1 MIQVIFFL
9 QFRAQLRR
17 TQPEMVS
24 SLEKSLFRILEDAG
38 GKVEPERRFFIA
50 SFNEDTLGFWLD
62 MLFVIRSILEI
73 LQRLSSAIQGYS
85 CVIDRDIPDYD
96 RERLARALS
105 YELGATG
112 IWCSPKL
119 LKSLAPYVNFCAPLS
134 SRENERIALKPYV
147 EGYAQIRNIKSFAEP
162 ISPGET
168 LFRAKVERALERGAR
183 QNAVLVGP
191 EFIGKREGLRHY
203 CAGILG
209 DIPPLVIRFGS
220 GGRGLSCFGDVL
232 MPQIRSFITGYTRP
246 EVLDEL
252 DALDA
257 LIFRERLRNELS
269 RYVIQKARYF
279 FQVVLKNYIAAVKG
293 RTGSPV
299 LILENI
305 HRADE
310 IAARIFIDSYQA
322 LPEARSVLVYGTSS
336 NEDKLK
342 LWEAIF
348 PRVIKFSS
356 QDLPPP
362 VSPEMSRDLWEI
374 AYAVYFLGLFFP
386 GALIPRLF
394 GEEGKNPA
402 MISLVFT
409 LFSVMGVVDTVEDP
423 LPRIRD
429 FEARSEKILGEGR
442 NKIHA
447 LVRRRLLAWVYAGK
461 LRPCF
466 DLLRVLSELGEE
478 GDDELILNAIHTD
491 VLNGTYRDIEKAI
504 AEQDFERVVGGS
516 RAPELYYIFKTLKA
530 LNYGDENA
538 IRTTFQDPV
547 PEGAGLL
554 QYKIQILLNLTGYYL
569 GGNNTKAALEMV
581 KKAMLLSQ
589 EKRKNSS
596 QAYRLFSL
604 VNLAKGQI
612 GETVEY
618 ISFSIE
624 NAEKTEQYDEL
635 GIAAY
640 YAAGIQF
647 LFGNISKALR
657 FARQAEDAAASCGQ
671 GDWVDRSLFL
681 RGKCC
686 FETGR
691 YQDALDIFRF
701 LERNPSGV
709 PSKEKESTLFAW
721 TFRTM
726 GYLGHFNTERS
737 QALWGDLPLF
747 EIESAYLA
755 GDYERTLALAASL
768 PPLSSESNFLYTE
781 QPDWRSGFAQCE
793 CLVVAP
799 EDLQN
804 HILTTY
810 QSLAVGRLASVY
822 PEGSKDAIHT
832 MQRLTR
838 NELLPDMD
846 PNDAFYFYALYR
858 VLQDAGAAQ
867 IDMNTA
873 VSMAFKRLQ
882 RRASRI
888 DDPETRR
895 DFLNLNYWNKAL
907 SLVAKEYKLI

>member
-9 QFRAQLRR
+9 QFRSQLRR
-17 TQPEMVS
+17 TQPEMIS
-24 SLEKSLFRILEDAG
+24 SLEKSLLRILENAG
-38 GKVEPERRFFIA
+38 GKVEQERRFFTA
-50 SFNEDTLGFWLD
+50 SFNEDALGFWLD
-62 MLFVIRSILEI
+62 ILFVIRSIPET
-73 LQRLSSAIQGYS
+73 LQRLSPAIEGYS
-85 CVIDRDIPDYD
+85 CVIDRDVPDYD

-105 YELGATG
+105 FELGPTG

-119 LKSLAPYVNFCAPLS
+119 LKFLTPYVNFSDPLS
-134 SRENERIALKPYV
+134 PGENKRIAAKPYV

-162 ISPGET
+162 VSSNGT
-168 LFRAKVERALERGAR
+168 LFCKKVERAIEHGAR
-183 QNAVLVGP
+183 QNAVLAGP

-220 GGRGLSCFGDVL
+220 GGRGLSCYGDVL
-232 MPQIRSFITGYTRP
+232 TPQIRSFISGYVRQ
-246 EVLDEL
+246 EILGEL
-252 DALDA
+252 DALNV

-269 RYVIQKARYF
+269 RYVIRKARYF
-279 FQVVLKNYIAAVKG
+279 FQLVLKNYIAAVKD
-293 RTGSPV
+293 RAGSAV
-299 LILENI
+299 LILENM

-310 IAARIFIDSYQA
+310 IAARIFVDSYQA
-322 LPEARSVLVYGTSS
+322 VPEARSVLVYGTSS
-336 NEDKLK
+336 GEDKRK
-342 LWEAIF
+342 LWEAVF

-356 QDLPPP
+356 QDAPPP
-362 VSPEMSRDLWEI
+362 ILPEMSRELWEI
-374 AYAVYFLGLFFP
+374 AYAVYLLGLFFP

-394 GEEGKNPA
+394 EEEGKNPA
-402 MISLVFT
+402 MISLIFT
-409 LFSVMGVVDTVEDP
+409 ILSVMGVVDTVEDP
-423 LPRIRD
+423 RPRIRD
-429 FEARSEKILGEGR
+429 IEARSEQVLGEGR

-447 LVRRRLLAWVYAGK
+447 LVRRRLLAWVHAGK

-491 VLNGTYRDIEKAI
+491 VLNGTYRDIEKAVE
-504 AEQDFERVVGGS
+504 EQDFERVAGS
-516 RAPELYYIFKTLKA
+516 SHAPELLYIFKTLKA
-530 LNYGDENA
+530 LNYGDEAA
-538 IRTTFQDPV
+538 IRTAFREPA
-547 PEGAGLL
+547 PEGISLL
-554 QYKIQILLNLTGYYL
+554 QYKVQTLLNLTGYYL
-569 GGNNTKAALEMV
+569 AINDIKTALETV

-589 EKRKNSS
+589 EQRKNSS

-624 NAEKTEQYDEL
+624 NAEKTEQFDEL

-657 FARQAEDAAASCGQ
+657 LARQAEDAAASCGQ
-671 GDWVDRSLFL
+671 GDWVDRALFL
-681 RGKCC
+681 RGKCS
-686 FETGR
+686 FEAGR

-701 LERNPSGV
+701 LGRNPSGV
-709 PSKEKESTLFAW
+709 PSTERECTLFAW
-721 TFRTM
+721 TFRVM
-726 GYLGHFNTERS
+726 GYLGQFNMERS
-737 QALWGDLPLF
+737 KTSWGDFPLF

-768 PPLSSESNFLYTE
+768 PAPLSESDFLYTE

-799 EDLQN
+799 EKLQS
-804 HILTTY
+804 HIAATY
-810 QSLAVGRLASVY
+810 QSLALGRLASVY
-822 PEGSKDAIHT
+822 PEKSKDAIHA

-838 NELLPDMD
+838 SELLPDMD
-846 PNDAFYFYALYR
+846 PSDAFYFYALYR

-888 DDPETRR
+888 DDPETKR

-907 SLVAKEYKLI
+907 SLVAREYKLI